1 MSVCALVAAALFAS
15 GSSSGSS
22 SKTAWAAR
30 TAAKAAP
37 PQAAPSTEAPPVA
50 GSRAPTALLPT
61 PHPAVA
67 AAPAAV
73 AAAVP
78 TVAAGQN
85 LLTPRQVNFTTSTG
99 GWVAQNGTLSQTP
112 ATRNALLGALIL
124 IPGPASKATS
134 AFSGSAQNGG
144 LTPATPGELYT
155 GTAVAQTSG
164 SAQYVQA
171 VVAFLDS
178 SGKQIT
184 SVVGEASDIAPGA
197 WKTLVPATGIAP
209 ANAASTVL
217 GVIAWTSQGQETSVE
232 DPSLTASVVHGEP
245 AVSGPLTTAG
255 NQILDGNG
263 HPLVLHG
270 LELTGL
276 DTSSSL
282 GSITQ
287 DTVAQARA
295 WGANMMRVPLGE
307 QYWLPTSC
315 AFNANYPSQVD
326 QVVNWITS
334 LGMVAVLDLQ
344 DFSVTPCGK
353 AQDNDMANS
362 PGAINFWNAVAS
374 RYANNRLVAFDLY
387 NEPHNVSDQV
397 WLNGGTA
404 SQGLLPYAVAG
415 MQQLYSAVR
424 GAGANNLVIVSGN
437 AWGNELPTTLVSGS
451 NIVYGVHVY
460 TCPQAPPPSSS
471 CSGANPYDPS
481 PILQPWVAPS
491 ATVPVMVSEFG
502 WPDNTN
508 HTYNSAVIA
517 FAQAHGW
524 GWNAFAWTLAAPWGL
539 FATDPAGG
547 PYEPTVSGMPVLT
560 ALAAS
565 T

>member
-1 MSVCALVAAALFAS
+1 VA
-15 GSSSGSS
+15 
-22 SKTAWAAR
+22 
-30 TAAKAAP
+30 
-37 PQAAPSTEAPPVA
+37 Q
-50 GSRAPTALLPT
+50 
-61 PHPAVA
+61 
-67 AAPAAV
+67 
-73 AAAVP
+73 
-78 TVAAGQN
+78 GQN
-85 LLTPRQVNFTTSTG
+85 LLTSRQVDFTTSTG
-99 GWVAQNGTLSQTP
+99 GWVVQNGTLSQVP
-112 ATRNALLGALIL
+112 ASKNALLGALIL
-124 IPGPASKATS
+124 VPGPASKATS

-144 LTPATPGELYT
+144 LTPATPGELYSGT
-155 GTAVAQTSG
+155 GDAQTSG

-184 SVVGEASDIAPGA
+184 SVVGEASYIQPGT
-197 WKTLVPATGIAP
+197 WTPLVPAIGIAP

-217 GVIAWTSQGQETSVE
+217 GVIAWTSQGQETAVE
-232 DPSLTASVVHGEP
+232 SPSLTASAIHGEP
-245 AVSGPLTTAG
+245 AVTGPLTTAG

-270 LELTGL
+270 VELPGL
-276 DTSSSL
+276 DGSPSL
-282 GSITQ
+282 GSITEN
-287 DTVAQARA
+287 TVAQARA
-295 WGANMMRVPLGE
+295 WGANIMRVPLGE
-307 QYWLPTSC
+307 QYWLPSSC
-315 AFNANYPSQVD
+315 SFNASYASEVD

-353 AQDNDMANS
+353 AQDYDMANS
-362 PGAINFWNAVAS
+362 PGAINFWNSVAA
-374 RYANNRLVAFDLY
+374 RYANNSLVAFDLY
-387 NEPHNVSDQV
+387 NEPHNISDQV
-397 WLNGGTA
+397 WLNGGIA
-404 SQGLLPYAVAG
+404 SNGLLPYAVAG
-415 MQQLYSAVR
+415 MQQLYSTVR

-437 AWGNELPTTLVSGS
+437 TWANDLPSTLVSGS

-460 TCPQAPPPSSS
+460 TCPGAAPPS
-471 CSGANPYDPS
+471 CSSPDPYDPS

-491 ATVPVMVSEFG
+491 NTVPVMVSEFG

-508 HTYNSAVIA
+508 HAYNAAVIA

-524 GWNAFAWTLAAPWGL
+524 GWNAFAWTLTAPWGL

-547 PYEPTVSGMPVLT
+547 PNEPTVSGMPVLA